1 MAYHLIS
8 SWMLPLRTDLINLEG
23 RIIALSIG
31 LGRYFI
37 NLVVLVVL
45 LLLAGTIFAQAG
57 QSTNKRPL
65 TYGLLLDNSY
75 SLRSELPKVKEVAK
89 LIVNNNLS
97 DDETFIVR
105 LIQEKKTTLLVD
117 VTTDKSLLL
126 AGVNSLK
133 SEAAQTALIDG
144 IYSSADYLSQLK
156 NKAPDR
162 HCALVIISDGE
173 DRASSY
179 KPEKLV
185 ALLKQVNCP
194 LFFLG
199 FIDQLDQEG
208 GFARESPRV
217 KARKLIEQLTKET
230 GGRAFFVEKGSDL
243 TKLVQ
248 SFTKALRA

>member
-1 MAYHLIS
+1 LRIRLGGYLIK
-8 SWMLPLRTDLINLEG
+8 P
-23 RIIALSIG
+23 SI
-31 LGRYFI
+31 
-37 NLVVLVVL
+37 VVAL
-45 LLLAGTIFAQAG
+45 LLLAGTIFAQEG
-57 QSTNKRPL
+57 QGTNEKAL
-65 TYGLLLDNSY
+65 IYGLVVDNSG
-75 SLRSELPKVKEVAK
+75 SLRSELPKVTEIAK
-89 LIVNNNLS
+89 LIINNNLS

-105 LIQEKKTTLLVD
+105 LIQKKQTGLLVD
-117 VTTDKSLLL
+117 VTRDKSVLL
-126 AGVNSLK
+126 AGLNSLK
-133 SEAAQTALIDG
+133 SEAGQTALVDG

-156 NKAPDR
+156 NKAHDR

-194 LFFLG
+194 LFFIG
-199 FIDQLDQEG
+199 FIGQLDQEA

-217 KARKLIEQLTKET
+217 KAQKLIEQLTKET

-243 TKLVQ
+243 NKLVQ